1 MKPMLEKNP
10 KASCKKKKKKKYM
23 MARRRKERM
32 TANF

>member
-1 MKPMLEKNP
+1 MLAKNP
-10 KASCKKKKKKKYM
+10 NPTCKKKKKKKYM

>member
-10 KASCKKKKKKKYM
+10 KASCKKKKKYM